1 VVAAGKAVTEAP
13 AVVEAAAASAPV
25 VTEAIAK
32 EVTEEFQR
40 VIRARM
46 TISRGGRNNERWQ
59 K

>member
-1 VVAAGKAVTEAP
+1 
-13 AVVEAAAASAPV
+13 